1 MKKTIC
7 SVLSSALLGAAL
19 LGAGCVTR
27 PVTTLDVSWVSPQL
41 PPGPP
46 NKLLIIS
53 VAGNEFFQEAF
64 QDQMAKE
71 LKARGINAVASRRY
85 FTRYTE
91 AERERFMRSIEESDA
106 DYVLIA
112 RVTNTNARTLEGRGA
127 ILGVDGTPIADPNN
141 AYGAAV
147 RYLNPSSYVPGA
159 DGTEKTV
166 TGEASIFAAKGK
178 QLLWSARTHTTNVQ
192 SALGTDIAP
201 QYVAV
206 ILDAMK
212 KDKLIK

>member
-1 MKKTIC
+1 M
-7 SVLSSALLGAAL
+7 
-19 LGAGCVTR
+19 
-27 PVTTLDVSWVSPQL
+27 
-41 PPGPP
+41 
-46 NKLLIIS
+46 
-53 VAGNEFFQEAF
+53 
-64 QDQMAKE
+64 
-71 LKARGINAVASRRY
+71 
-85 FTRYTE
+85 
-91 AERERFMRSIEESDA
+91 
-106 DYVLIA
+106 
-112 RVTNTNARTLEGRGA
+112 

-166 TGEASIFAAKGK
+166 TAEASIFAAKGK
-178 QLLWSARTHTTNVQ
+178 KLLWSARTRTTNVQ
-192 SALGTDIAP
+192 STIGTDIAP